1 MSCQSAVQSALQSV
15 KGVKDVNVSLAN
27 HEAVVTFDP
36 SVAKLSDLISAVD
49 HAHGGMGHYTAK
61 LKNKG
66 S

>member
-15 KGVKDVNVSLAN
+15 KGVKDVSVSLAK
-27 HEAVVTFDP
+27 HEAMVTYDP
-36 SVAKLSDLISAVD
+36 SVAKVDDLISAVD
-49 HAHGGMGHYTAK
+49 HAHGMQHFTAT